1 MDAFSPDALT
11 RAVIDRMAG
20 CADPRLREVMASVV
34 RHLHAVVQEV
44 RPTEAEWEA
53 AIRFLTA
60 TGQACDDRRQE
71 FILLS
76 DTLGVPMMVDA
87 LNHGGDGDAATESTV
102 LGPFYVAGAPEL
114 EMGADIA
121 RQPGDGR
128 PLEMSGRV
136 LGADGRPVAGAIVDV
151 WQTAA
156 NGLYDVQDPEQPP
169 YNLRG
174 RFRTGADGRY
184 RFRTIRP
191 VSYPVPTDGP
201 VGGMLQALGRHAWRP
216 AHLHFMIAAPG
227 HARLVTHLFVKGDP
241 YLGSDAVFGVK
252 DSLVVDCDLP
262 SEAPGVAAAHYD
274 FVLRP
279 A

>member
-1 MDAFSPDALT
+1 MRNLDQNT
-11 RAVIDRMAG
+11 ITEAVLARHANTE
-20 CADPRLREVMASVV
+20 DPRLKAIMASLVK
-34 RHLHAVVQEV
+34 HLHAFAREV
-44 RPTEAEWEA
+44 KLTEAEWFQGIEFMTRCGH
-53 AIRFLTA
+53 ITSE
-60 TGQACDDRRQE
+60 TRQE

-76 DTLGVPMMVDA
+76 DTLGVSMMVDA